1 MKKTALLCR
10 LLGRKLLMGF
20 AGMVLAGTCYAQA
33 RAQAD
38 VNIKTVTLTPTKP
51 SRPTTIVE
59 NVPTRNQ
66 PGTNQPGTRI
76 VAPSDNLK
84 CAVTVHSYWDDDA
97 SQAMLVVVLPVEVSV
112 ISHPANAVVYK
123 AGGTSPWAGYIVFS
137 LGDMAVQQS
146 ITVEFTFT
154 KSTTGNNKV
163 SAYAYSA
170 TPDPNPSNNYKDA
183 SY

>member
-1 MKKTALLCR
+1 MKKINLITSYVTR
-10 LLGRKLLMGF
+10 RIVMS
-20 AGMVLAGTCYAQA
+20 LAGILFAIVGFSQA

-38 VNIKTVTLTPTKP
+38 VNITSVTVTADERV
-51 SRPTTIVE
+51 RPTTVGE
-59 NVPTRNQ
+59 FPASQRQ
-66 PGTNQPGTRI
+66 PGPGVKVI
-76 VAPSDNLK
+76 PPPEVLK
-84 CAVTVHSYWDDDA
+84 CSVTVHSYWDDDA
-97 SQAMLVVVLPVEVSV
+97 SQAMLVVVLPVEVSIV
-112 ISHPANAVVYK
+112 SHPSNAVVYK

-137 LGDMAVQQS
+137 LGDMAVQQK